1 MAMLARRLVNSMVDW
16 TDIYALMANRLI
28 ALDKCPGVRLIGI
41 GECICRVIGKT
52 MALVTGRVCV
62 VLNS

>member
-1 MAMLARRLVNSMVDW
+1 MAMLTRRLVNSMVDW
-16 TDIYALMANRLI
+16 TDINALMANRLI

-41 GECICRVIGKT
+41 RECICSMIGKT